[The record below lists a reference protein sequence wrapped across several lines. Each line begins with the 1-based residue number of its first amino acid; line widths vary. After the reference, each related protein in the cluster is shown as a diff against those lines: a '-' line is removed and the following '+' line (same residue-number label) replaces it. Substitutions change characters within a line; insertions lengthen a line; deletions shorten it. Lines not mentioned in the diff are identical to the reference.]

1 MATDSRVS
9 NGTLLLALLPILLL
23 LGLTGAL
30 RWRGALERR
39 VGPGLH
45 PARTSS
51 GAIILSPPDE
61 AASGNGTGNGHGNGE
76 VPIADAPTEEV
87 AAVRGEHPARN
98 A

>member
-1 MATDSRVS
+1 VS

-39 VGPGLH
+39 VGPGLD
-45 PARTSS
+45 PARTST
-51 GAIILSPPDE
+51 GAIILPPPDL
-61 AASGNGTGNGHGNGE
+61 AASGDGNGNGHGNGE
-76 VPIADAPTEEV
+76 VPVAEAPTEEM
-87 AAVRGEHPARN
+87 AALRGERPARN